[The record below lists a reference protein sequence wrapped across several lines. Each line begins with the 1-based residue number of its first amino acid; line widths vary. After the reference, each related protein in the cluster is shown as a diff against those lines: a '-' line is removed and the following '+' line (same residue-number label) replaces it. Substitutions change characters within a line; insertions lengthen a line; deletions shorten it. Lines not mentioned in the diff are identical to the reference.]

1 MVKRSRMANRGPRQ
15 RLLRQCDRM
24 SNLKMKKYILRRE
37 YAERRSLTR
46 QWQAMV
52 AAAEVVV
59 VMEAETEET
68 DECHI
73 TLMTLWMMLQ
83 MRMLGRRGSQD
94 G

>member
-1 MVKRSRMANRGPRQ
+1 MANRGPKQ
-15 RLLRQCDRM
+15 GLLRQCSRM
-24 SNLKMKKYILRRE
+24 SNLKMKKYTLRSG
-37 YAERRSLTR
+37 YAERRVLTR

-52 AAAEVVV
+52 EAAAVVV

-73 TLMTLWMMLQ
+73 TSMTLWTMLQ
-83 MRMLGRRGSQD
+83 IRMLGRRGSQD